1 MYTYPSPIHVHFSS
15 LLELPDITQ
24 FLKESKMH
32 STRYQIDYHIF
43 FLNVVQITTLVNI
56 SLSLKLPKSGK
67 VFAVSS
73 LILNEIMI
81 HMYVK
86 LFSGANDE
94 VKLAKRRLQ
103 MLSNHVFEELAMDVY
118 DEVDRRETDSI
129 WNNVHMKVLAIV
141 ISNEMDFF
149 LKSKH

>member
-1 MYTYPSPIHVHFSS
+1 MCLNFHQFIVKQLYMYPVHLSS

-56 SLSLKLPKSGK
+56 SLSLKLPKSGN

-73 LILNEIMI
+73 LILNEIII
-81 HMYVK
+81 HT
-86 LFSGANDE
+86 
-94 VKLAKRRLQ
+94 
-103 MLSNHVFEELAMDVY
+103 SNF
-118 DEVDRRETDSI
+118 
-129 WNNVHMKVLAIV
+129 
-141 ISNEMDFF
+141 
-149 LKSKH
+149 

>member
-1 MYTYPSPIHVHFSS
+1 MEFCCGFYLRAALIQERLIKVSLRYMYPVHLSS

-56 SLSLKLPKSGK
+56 SLSLKLPKSGN

-73 LILNEIMI
+73 LILNEIII
-81 HMYVK
+81 HASH
-86 LFSGANDE
+86 F
-94 VKLAKRRLQ
+94 
-103 MLSNHVFEELAMDVY
+103 
-118 DEVDRRETDSI
+118 
-129 WNNVHMKVLAIV
+129 
-141 ISNEMDFF
+141 
-149 LKSKH
+149 